1 MCKRNFGVVNCG
13 PSIQRQTGPQ
23 IEWFVNYAN
32 ILLRCISIVS
42 GSKLG
47 QLS

>member
-23 IEWFVNYAN
+23 N